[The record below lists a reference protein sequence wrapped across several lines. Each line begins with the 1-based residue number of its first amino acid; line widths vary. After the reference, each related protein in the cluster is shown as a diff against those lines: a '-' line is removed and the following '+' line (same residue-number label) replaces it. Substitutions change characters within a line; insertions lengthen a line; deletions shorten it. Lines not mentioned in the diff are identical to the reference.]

1 MMKEYN
7 VDLNIKSLSDNA
19 RLRGKKFEDL
29 IFNFF
34 PVLNRNKDG
43 STFDGYLPNAMP
55 NANKFIEIKSC
66 EVEVNRRKRNG
77 RVKFTKSQL
86 EYLNKYPENVL
97 LFLVLHKKGRVYKI
111 YQISGDKIPIQK
123 QVSWKRLVKN

>member
-19 RLRGKKFEDL
+19 RLRGKRFEDL
-29 IFNFF
+29 VFNFF
-34 PVLNRNKDG
+34 PILNRNKDG
-43 STFDGYLPNAMP
+43 STFDGYLP

-86 EYLNKYPENVL
+86 EYLNKHPENVL

-123 QVSWKRLVKN
+123 QVSWKRLLNS

>member
-1 MMKEYN
+1 MKEYN

-19 RLRGKKFEDL
+19 RLRGKRFEDL

-34 PVLNRNKDG
+34 PILNRNKDG
-43 STFDGYLPNAMP
+43 STFDGYLPNT
-55 NANKFIEIKSC
+55 NKFIEIKSC

-86 EYLNKYPENVL
+86 EYLNKHPENVL

-123 QVSWKRLVKN
+123 QVSWKRLIGS